1 MISLNKLK
9 IIDPSLMTDSQIGFL
24 RKDLPLLHFAFFM
37 PEHIV
42 LNKDKKEYKAGY
54 INEVYTVVFPHLLK
68 MQIFHEV
75 TKRFDIFVDERQYQ
89 NMIREYSKKK
99 YTVFIKN

>member
-1 MISLNKLK
+1 
-9 IIDPSLMTDSQIGFL
+9 MTNNQIGLL
-24 RKDLPLLHFAFFM
+24 RVGLPIQHFPFFV

-54 INEVYTVVFPHLLK
+54 INEVYSIVFPHLLK
-68 MQIFHEV
+68 SQIFHEV